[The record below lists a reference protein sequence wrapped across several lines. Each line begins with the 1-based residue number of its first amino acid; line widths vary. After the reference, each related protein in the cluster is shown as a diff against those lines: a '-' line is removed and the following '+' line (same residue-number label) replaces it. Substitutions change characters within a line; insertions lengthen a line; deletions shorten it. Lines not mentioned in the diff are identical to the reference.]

1 MRVFAFLLIVMTFGL
16 ADAAPAATGLQGT
29 EADRKAIQA
38 LLDNY
43 TKAVSTKNQA
53 LFETLLLN
61 KQIPFSHVRS
71 AVKRAAE
78 EGGTE
83 NYEQFRK
90 GVFEGPP
97 FTQRFEDVHITQD
110 GVLADVTLKFFNTSA
125 DGTSWGWKTMQLLEV
140 DGHWKIASEFFT
152 TH

>member
-1 MRVFAFLLIVMTFGL
+1 MRGIAFLWMALTL
-16 ADAAPAATGLQGT
+16 AQAAPAATNLQGT
-29 EADRKAIQA
+29 DADRKAIQA

-43 TKAVSTKNQA
+43 TKAVSTKNQV

-61 KQIPFSHVRS
+61 KHIPFSHVGSALKRS
-71 AVKRAAE
+71 AEAD
-78 EGGTE
+78 GTQ

-110 GVLADVTLKFFNTSA
+110 GVLADVTLKFVNASA
-125 DGTSWGWKTMQLLEV
+125 EGTSWGWKTMQLLEV